1 MNSAIITVIDDEK
14 VEPLLKRLK
23 RLDEDNS
30 MLGLRAFVWN
40 CEQSI

>member
-1 MNSAIITVIDDEK
+1 MNSAIITIIKDEK
-14 VEPLLKRLK
+14 VEPLLRRLK
-23 RLDEDNS
+23 QLDDDNS